1 MSSKIIPDHVAE
13 QIIDEEDG
21 DQPASLANVRH
32 TLRTPLNHIIGYSE
46 MLLEEASER
55 GLEAFTADL
64 QKIHKAGKQLLGF
77 INDFFDASTTTDR
90 NAAYVPKTTTADG
103 LFREAKPDIHP
114 LAAGDATAS
123 GRILVVDDNETN
135 RDMLSRRLQHEG
147 YEVCISDS
155 GHEALA
161 LLSTQA
167 VDLILLDVMM
177 PEMDGYDVL
186 KELKANNLWL
196 DIPVIM
202 ISALDEIESV
212 VRCIERGAED
222 YLPKPFD
229 PVLLRARIGAC
240 LEKKQLRDQEVL
252 YLKDVARVTDA
263 AAAVEDG
270 TFAAE
275 RLSGVT
281 LRSDEL
287 GRLAR
292 VFQRMAVEVQ
302 AREQRLKQQIQEL
315 RIAID
320 EVKKAQQVAEI
331 TETDYFYQLKQRA
344 KDLRQRGKKS

>member
-1 MSSKIIPDHVAE
+1 MSGKIIPDHVPE
-13 QIIDEEDG
+13 QIIDEEDEN
-21 DQPASLANVRH
+21 QPASLANVRH

-77 INDFFDASTTTDR
+77 INDFFDGPTTRRADTHT
-90 NAAYVPKTTTADG
+90 PKIVTADNR
-103 LFREAKPDIHP
+103 FREAKPDIHP

-147 YEVCISDS
+147 YEVCTSDS

-186 KELKANNLWL
+186 KELKANNLWRN
-196 DIPVIM
+196 IPVIM
-202 ISALDEIESV
+202 ISALDEIDSV

-240 LEKKQLRDQEVL
+240 LEKKRLRDQEVL
-252 YLKDVARVTDA
+252 YLNDVARVTDA

-270 TFAAE
+270 MFAAE
-275 RLSGVT
+275 RLSDVT

-315 RIAID
+315 RIEID

-344 KDLRQRGKKS
+344 KDLRESGKKS